1 VLSKD
6 GIEDFTSKVIPFL
19 HLTTKIPGKKDDDLL
34 LKRGRGGFPTLEFMD
49 ADGNTI
55 TALHYTKRSL
65 EGFHESLANAERLL
79 KLTAAAKDDPKAA
92 RELLLLQME
101 MKTVRFAQAVE
112 RAKGL
117 EFSPEQRLA
126 YETALVETISRLG
139 LEKAKEAVASLELQD
154 AAMARAKVIL
164 NDLEIQK
171 DLRPLMRG
179 YRPGIDP
186 EPPYEIALALYRKGR
201 FPSNTTY
208 AFSLFWSSV
217 SRASFKEKDVKAF
230 EASVEHL
237 RPSLEKTNAGW
248 LKRLEAQLETLKKE
262 SAAADAGSVDSPKK

>member
-1 VLSKD
+1 MLSKD
-6 GIEDFTSKVIPFL
+6 GIEGFTSKVIPFL
-19 HLTTKIPGKKDDDLL
+19 HLTTKIPGKKDDDLF

-49 ADGNTI
+49 ADGNVI
-55 TALHYTKRSL
+55 TAQRERSL
-65 EGFHESLANAERLL
+65 EGFQKGLANAKRLL
-79 KLTAAAKDDPKAA
+79 ELTPLAKDDPKAA

-112 RAKGL
+112 RAKSM
-117 EFSPEQRLA
+117 EFTTEQRTT

-139 LEKAKEAVASLELQD
+139 LEKAQKAVDSLKLGD
-154 AAMARAKVIL
+154 VPMARAKVIL
-164 NDLEIQK
+164 ADLEIQK

-179 YRPGIDP
+179 YRPGVDP
-186 EPPYEIALALYRKGR
+186 EPPYEIALGLYRKGR
-201 FPSNTTY
+201 FPSDTTY

-230 EASVEHL
+230 EASVKHL
-237 RPSLEKTNAGW
+237 RPGLTKTNPGW

-262 SAAADAGSVDSPKK
+262 SGAADAGSVDSPKK